1 MGNHNE
7 IQFSDGAGASRIAE
21 RGEVISQ
28 RVAEQ
33 FNGAQFAAAHDF
45 SSAQRTVDEIFGT
58 PTVVGT
64 DGTKYLQGHIS
75 NVPEI
80 SPGISNIEDLK
91 ASGLGIARGA
101 GHFVESTAKFLAQPG
116 AVDKSLLAI
125 GPALDM
131 AVDYYSRTPFT
142 EVRKDA
148 RTGLAAFADLIVEK
162 FGHPMQPAQR
172 GENDGFAMAMAMPF
186 GKKLPGEKLEELAT
200 EGTEIAAD
208 YAQVQKLTM
217 EELELEN
224 FQVFEARKFMKDG
237 KMTVDIDYIIQPDGL
252 PRPNMFK
259 LFNQI
264 ERMANA
270 EGASELTVRATE
282 LNPRLFRILRERFGF
297 QLDPNG
303 ISESITKRVK

>member
-1 MGNHNE
+1 MGYHNE
-7 IQFSDGAGASRIAE
+7 FSDAATPHIAD
-21 RGEVISQ
+21 RGEIISQ

-33 FNGAQFAAAHDF
+33 FNGAQFAAARDF

-64 DGTKYLQGHIS
+64 DGTRYLQGHIS

-91 ASGLGIARGA
+91 ASGLGIARGV
-101 GHFVESTAKFLAQPG
+101 GKFVESTAQFLAQPG

-125 GPALDM
+125 GPALDK
-131 AVDYYSRTPFT
+131 AVDYYSRTPFS
-142 EVRKDA
+142 EVREDA
-148 RTGLAAFADLIVEK
+148 KTGLAAFADLIVEK
-162 FGHPMQPAQR
+162 FGRPMKPAER
-172 GENDGFAMAMAMPF
+172 GENDGFAMAMGMPF
-186 GKKLPGEKLEELAT
+186 GKKLPGEKLEQLAA
-200 EGTEIAAD
+200 EGTEAAAD
-208 YAQVQKLTM
+208 YARVQKLTM
-217 EELELEN
+217 EELGLEN

-237 KMTVDIDYIIQPDGL
+237 KMTVDIDYIIQPDGM

-264 ERMANA
+264 ERMARA
-270 EGASELTVRATE
+270 EGASDLTVRATE

-297 QLDPNG
+297 EPDPNG
-303 ISESITKRVK
+303 ISESITKHLK